1 MVSQYGLSATNCL
14 RKEKTMSRQVLKTT
28 FGNKMGGKAFIS
40 CIYLIFC
47 MAILIP
53 SAAIC
58 REKRLIDDNEYKDGK
73 FQKGII
79 TDYSDMV
86 EGNGVEWVWVKP
98 EETLSQYKIKV
109 GTIDNKSDMRSK
121 SLSESVKRI
130 FVDYLSDFESKGSKG
145 TLTADLC
152 ITDVQQYE
160 AGKAFIPFTGGRL
173 AQAGIRIEMVL
184 RDSRN
189 EIIAKLRHFDRRG
202 SEVRGAAEDVA
213 SHMVQYISKH

>member
-1 MVSQYGLSATNCL
+1 MARQLS
-14 RKEKTMSRQVLKTT
+14 KKV
-28 FGNKMGGKAFIS
+28 FGNRMGGKVIVL
-40 CIYLIFC
+40 CICLIFC
-47 MAILIP
+47 MSVIIP
-53 SAAIC
+53 SVALC

-98 EETLSQYKIKV
+98 GETLSQYKIKV
-109 GTIDNKSDMRSK
+109 GTLENKSEMRSK

-130 FVDYLSDFESKGSKG
+130 FVDYFSDFESKGSKG

-152 ITDVQQYE
+152 ITDVQPYNVGR
-160 AGKAFIPFTGGRL
+160 AYVPFAGGRL

-184 RDSRN
+184 RDQHN
-189 EIIAKLRHFDRRG
+189 AIIAKLRHFDRQG
-202 SEVRGAAEDVA
+202 TDVVRAADEVA
-213 SHMVQYISKH
+213 SHMVQYISKN